1 MADIKKGNISV
12 EAANIM
18 PVIKKWLYSDR
29 DIFIREM
36 VSNAA
41 DAITKYR
48 LVNGGEGEEL
58 AIHIT
63 VDKENGK
70 LVFSDNGIGMTAEE
84 LDKYINQVAF
94 SGAQEFVKS
103 YSGGED
109 AGIIGHFGLGF
120 YSVFMAADLV
130 AIDTLSYKEG
140 AEPVLWKSEDGMS
153 YTMEKGSRDKRGS
166 TITLRITEEE
176 KEFLDGFRV
185 REVLDKYCAFM
196 PVPIYFRDLEQE
208 KRELENEKKRK
219 EEHDKK
225 AKEAIKK
232 GEKPPVFEEKKA
244 EEPKPI
250 NDVHPLWFKNPKDAT
265 DEEYIAT
272 YQKLFKTYEEP
283 LFWIHLNVD
292 YPFNLKGI
300 LYFPHIKR
308 DFTGQEGEIKLY
320 NRQVFVADNIKE
332 IVPEFLMVL
341 KGVID
346 CPDLPLNVSRSFLQ
360 NDRQVR
366 QISRHIAKK
375 TADKLNGLF
384 NTDRKTYEKYW
395 DDINPFLK
403 YGCMRDEDFFNS
415 VKNSMLLKTT
425 KGEYLTFEEYRS
437 RNEGKVEDKI
447 YYTVDPARQA
457 VSVSQY
463 TDRNIDVVYMDSL
476 IDNNFMSFLE
486 YSDTNGPKFLR
497 VDADIEGIKH
507 EGKDDSGISQEE
519 MQSIVRKALHKDDLE
534 VKITAL
540 EDKNLSAFITEDE
553 HMRRFKE
560 LSALYGQ
567 QAMMPDKHVLVLN
580 SRSDVVRAISKMKDK
595 NRQSLLIEQ
604 VYDLARLS
612 SEPLEA
618 ADLENFLKRS
628 QKLLA
633 DAAGL
638 NIEENK
644 EKQPKADEKDGQE
657 KAAEEAQ
664 SKDRQ
669 DKADEVQKDEEQK
682 DADN

>member
-1 MADIKKGNISV
+1 MNEIKKGNISV

-18 PVIKKWLYSDR
+18 PVIKKWLYSDK

-41 DAITKYR
+41 DAITKYK
-48 LVNGGEGEEL
+48 LVKSSDGEEFK
-58 AIHIT
+58 IQVT
-63 VDKENGK
+63 VDKENGN

-94 SGAQEFVKS
+94 SGAQEFVSS
-103 YSGGED
+103 YAGGEE

-120 YSVFMAADLV
+120 YSAFMAADKV
-130 AIDTLSYKEG
+130 TIDTLSYKEG
-140 AEPVLWKSEDGMS
+140 AEPVLWTSEDGMA
-153 YTMEKGSRDKRGS
+153 YQMEKGSRTEHGT
-166 TITLRITEEE
+166 TITLHIMEEE
-176 KEFLDGFRV
+176 NEFLEGYRV
-185 REVLDKYCAFM
+185 EETLDKYCAFM
-196 PVPIYFRDLEQE
+196 PVPIYFKDLEAEKQE
-208 KRELENEKKRK
+208 KEAQIKRK

-225 AKEAIKK
+225 VEEAVQKGETPPVWEEKEA
-232 GEKPPVFEEKKA
+232 EEI
-244 EEPKPI
+244 KPI
-250 NDVHPLWFKNPKDAT
+250 NEVRPLWFKNPKDAS
-265 DEEYIAT
+265 DEEYIET
-272 YQKLFKTYEEP
+272 YQKLFKTFEKP

-308 DFTGQEGEIKLY
+308 DFAGQEGEIKLY

-366 QISRHIAKK
+366 QISKHIAKK

-384 NTDRKTYEKYW
+384 NTDRPSYEKYW

-403 YGCMRDEDFFNS
+403 YGCIRDKDFFEA
-415 VKNSMLLKTT
+415 VKNSLLLKTT
-425 KGEYLTFEEYRS
+425 KGEYFTFEEYQS
-437 RNEGKVEDKI
+437 RNEGKAGDKI
-447 YYTVDPARQA
+447 YYTVDPSRQA
-457 VSVSQY
+457 ASVAQY
-463 TDRNIDVVYMDSL
+463 TDKNIDVVHMDSL
-476 IDNNFMSFLE
+476 IDNNFMSFME
-486 YSDTNGPKFLR
+486 YSDTQGPKFLR

-507 EGKDDSGISQEE
+507 EGEDDSKLSQED
-519 MQSIVRKALHKDDLE
+519 MQKLVRDALNKQDLE
-534 VKITAL
+534 IKLTAL

-567 QAMMPDKHVLVLN
+567 QAMMPDKHILVLN
-580 SRSDVVRAISKMKDK
+580 SRSQVIRAIADMQDK
-595 NRQSLLIEQ
+595 QKQNLLINH

-612 SEPLEA
+612 SNPLESE
-618 ADLENFLKRS
+618 DLQHFLSRS
-628 QKLLA
+628 QELLA
-633 DAAGL
+633 SVAGVTL
-638 NIEENK
+638 EKTEPQENA
-644 EKQPKADEKDGQE
+644 EKQD
-657 KAAEEAQ
+657 
-664 SKDRQ
+664 
-669 DKADEVQKDEEQK
+669 EQK
-682 DADN
+682 TEE